1 MKKNVLSKFVMLVA
15 ICICFAAC
23 STQED
28 EMTMSQTSSDE
39 TSSPKDRQEFWNAL
53 DSLTGNPA
61 FTVFG
66 VWGGR
71 RVGQVAG
78 AIICSYLAEKYL
90 CEKKGYSLKNFVNL
104 NPVGNVYVNNDS
116 MGIIHNKVL
125 HSLTQQSSKYGNSS
139 ADYEEI
145 YKDCI
150 KLLKQEGIYNDT
162 IATDTKYRKDIIEYS
177 KEIAPLVTSCYEGKI
192 SGDALLDSGTKSLKQ
207 KYNVCDEDI
216 AELKKVCTS
225 VTNTSYKKNVKEINS
240 YAKDLTTVIKNSTEL
255 NANEKENISSF
266 TSVAINSSIYWDNL
280 EQQIANQ

>member
-1 MKKNVLSKFVMLVA
+1 MLVA

-104 NPVGNVYVNNDS
+104 NPVGNFYVNNDS

-192 SGDALLDSGTKSLKQ
+192 SGDALLDSGTKSL
-207 KYNVCDEDI
+207 
-216 AELKKVCTS
+216 T
-225 VTNTSYKKNVKEINS
+225 
-240 YAKDLTTVIKNSTEL
+240 
-255 NANEKENISSF
+255 
-266 TSVAINSSIYWDNL
+266 
-280 EQQIANQ
+280 